1 MGSGD
6 VALSPAPSSS
16 PTVPTS
22 STERVSPTAQVIRG
36 DDRLLV
42 RPPSAWWFGTVPMM
56 FLALFFVWPLLNV
69 LVRGFSADG
78 RSALTSMTTWHVVAF
93 TLEQAVL
100 STTLTVVIGLPAS
113 YALYRLHFRGRRWLL
128 ALITVPFVLPTVV
141 VGAAFRGVL
150 PPSWLGTLGAIVL
163 AHIFFNLA
171 VVVRLVGSHW
181 AQVDERYA
189 QAARTLGAAP
199 YDVWRTI
206 TWPLLRSAVLA
217 ATSLVFLFTFTSF
230 GVVLILG
237 GPTSST
243 LEVEI
248 YRRAVS
254 LFDLPGAAALCLLQI
269 VAVLVVLVASG
280 RTQRIR
286 GVRHRIRRS
295 ATVVPRSGAERI
307 LVGATVILGV
317 LVALPLLALLVSS
330 LRVGDRWG
338 LDWWCALS
346 VSGPTSRDVS
356 AWESISTSL
365 TYAVPAVVVSVGI
378 GGLAACAV
386 AYTRRGHELLDS
398 ALMLP
403 LGTSAVTLGLG
414 LLITSARGPVD
425 LRGSWL
431 IVPIGQ
437 ALVAMPL
444 VLRTVLP
451 VLRALDSRLRDAA
464 ALLGAPP
471 WVAWRTVDL
480 PILSRAL
487 GVSAGL
493 AVSVS
498 LGEFGATSFLA
509 RAGSPT
515 MPIHIAHL
523 LERPGESNVGQAAAL
538 SIILLVLTA
547 SAAAVAER
555 LSWNRQATT

>member
-1 MGSGD
+1 
-6 VALSPAPSSS
+6 
-16 PTVPTS
+16 
-22 STERVSPTAQVIRG
+22 
-36 DDRLLV
+36 
-42 RPPSAWWFGTVPMM
+42 
-56 FLALFFVWPLLNV
+56 
-69 LVRGFSADG
+69 
-78 RSALTSMTTWHVVAF
+78 
-93 TLEQAVL
+93 
-100 STTLTVVIGLPAS
+100 
-113 YALYRLHFRGRRWLL
+113 
-128 ALITVPFVLPTVV
+128 
-141 VGAAFRGVL
+141 
-150 PPSWLGTLGAIVL
+150 
-163 AHIFFNLA
+163 
-171 VVVRLVGSHW
+171 
-181 AQVDERYA
+181 
-189 QAARTLGAAP
+189 
-199 YDVWRTI
+199 
-206 TWPLLRSAVLA
+206 
-217 ATSLVFLFTFTSF
+217 
-230 GVVLILG
+230 
-237 GPTSST
+237 
-243 LEVEI
+243 
-248 YRRAVS
+248 
-254 LFDLPGAAALCLLQI
+254 
-269 VAVLVVLVASG
+269 
-280 RTQRIR
+280 
-286 GVRHRIRRS
+286 
-295 ATVVPRSGAERI
+295 
-307 LVGATVILGV
+307 
-317 LVALPLLALLVSS
+317 
-330 LRVGDRWG
+330 
-338 LDWWCALS
+338 
-346 VSGPTSRDVS
+346 
-356 AWESISTSL
+356 
-365 TYAVPAVVVSVGI
+365 
-378 GGLAACAV
+378 
-386 AYTRRGHELLDS
+386 
-398 ALMLP
+398 MLP

-451 VLRALDSRLRDAA
+451 VLRALDPRLRDAA